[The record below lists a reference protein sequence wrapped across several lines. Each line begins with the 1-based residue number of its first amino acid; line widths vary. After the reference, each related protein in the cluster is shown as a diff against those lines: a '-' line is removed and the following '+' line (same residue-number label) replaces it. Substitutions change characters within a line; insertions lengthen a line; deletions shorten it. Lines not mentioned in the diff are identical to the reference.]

1 MNLIVLYL
9 LLLKAVCT
17 SFSGMASLPMV
28 RDDLVEKRH
37 VLTDR
42 QLNTA
47 IVAGRTGP
55 GPNGLYLV
63 SVGYFVRGLP
73 GAMAGFIA
81 LITPAFLII
90 PLMRWTAA
98 YAKIPRVR
106 SAIRAVILASAGLIL
121 AASIPLARDA
131 AQGGALAVVIMIAT
145 FLVLTFT
152 RAESWWLMLGAAA
165 ITLSAKFLG

>member
-28 RDDLVEKRH
+28 QDDLVVKRH
-37 VLTDR
+37 VLTNR

-63 SVGYFVRGLP
+63 SVGYFVAGLP
-73 GAMAGFIA
+73 GALAGLIA

-90 PLMRWTAA
+90 PLMRWMAE
-98 YAKIPRVR
+98 YSKIPRVR
-106 SAIRAVILASAGLIL
+106 SAIRAVILASVGLIL
-121 AASIPLARDA
+121 GASIPLARDA
-131 AQGGALAVVIMIAT
+131 AKGGWLAVVIMIVS
-145 FLVLTFT
+145 FLILTFT
-152 RAESWWLMLGAAA
+152 KAESWWLMLGAAA
-165 ITLSAKFLG
+165 VTLVAKAAG